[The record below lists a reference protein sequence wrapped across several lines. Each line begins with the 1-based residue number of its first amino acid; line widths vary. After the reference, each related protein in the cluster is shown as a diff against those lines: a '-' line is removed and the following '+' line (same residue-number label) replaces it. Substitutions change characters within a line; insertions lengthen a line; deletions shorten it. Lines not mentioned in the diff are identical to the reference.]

1 MPSFDHHGAQIYYEE
16 FGQGFPI
23 LTFAPAGLQSVIDV
37 WSQPSAPINP
47 TTEFAGSFRVIAM
60 DQRNAG
66 GQSRA
71 PITAQDGWHTYAADH
86 IALLDHLRI
95 DRCHLYGQ
103 CIGGSFIMSLLKAQP
118 QRIAS
123 AVLAQPIGRVGEM
136 KPGRAARFDAWA
148 KTLGDHSEVN
158 EQVLDAIYQNL
169 YGPGFVYSVDRA
181 FVSSCRTPCLVLAG
195 NDEAHP
201 FPISEEVAKLLPT
214 PSSWPSGRRAQRSLR
229 RSLASRSSWRST
241 RRRGGKIHPRGRRQ
255 SGPRPSQYWARTSR
269 IRTASAS
276 SSERCGLIS
285 TSSAPA
291 ASAALTSATVAL
303 RE

>member
-47 TTEFAGSFRVIAM
+47 TTEFADRFRVIAM

-71 PITAQDGWHTYAADH
+71 PITAQDGWDSYTADH

-103 CIGGSFIMSLLKAQP
+103 CIGGSFILNLIKAHPERVQ
-118 QRIAS
+118 S
-123 AVLAQPIGRVGEM
+123 AVLAQPIGRVGAM
-136 KPGRAARFDAWA
+136 APGRPARFNEWA
-148 KTLGDHSEVN
+148 EGLKGHPEAT
-158 EQVLDAIYQNL
+158 QPVLDAFCRNL
-169 YGPGFVYSVDRA
+169 YDRDFVRTV
-181 FVSSCRTPCLVLAG
+181 RTPCMVLAG

-201 FPISEEVAKLLPT
+201 YPISEELSKLIPNCEFIPEWKTGAALSSAKTRIAAFLAKHT
-214 PSSWPSGRRAQRSLR
+214 PSRA
-229 RSLASRSSWRST
+229 
-241 RRRGGKIHPRGRRQ
+241 
-255 SGPRPSQYWARTSR
+255 
-269 IRTASAS
+269 
-276 SSERCGLIS
+276 
-285 TSSAPA
+285 
-291 ASAALTSATVAL
+291 
-303 RE
+303 